1 MFEYYQSS
9 IMAYPQSSKEGGF
22 KCGKCR
28 TTLLI
33 DNNGQMLLLSSEST
47 ENSKQSVV
55 SQETAAK
62 LWHLHT
68 DSLPDWVTEAIN
80 KVLKIL
86 N

>member
-1 MFEYYQSS
+1 
-9 IMAYPQSSKEGGF
+9 MAYPQSSTEGGF

-47 ENSKQSVV
+47 ENSKQSVA
-55 SQETAAK
+55 SQENAAT

-80 KVLKIL
+80 KVLKIV